1 MSRKAFIAG
10 TVVSAFAAVLVGA
23 YALAPQEAHAQGFSL
38 LVDCARNQT
47 ATPGLDCVV
56 RQFTNI
62 ARFILSI
69 TGSVALLIFVL
80 AGFMYL
86 LNAGNPEQAK
96 KATSYITNAAIGLV
110 IIFCSGI
117 LVNYLQRQLRDVS
130 TTDAAC
136 ASFGPEYSCRT
147 VSNVNDPN
155 CQPGL
160 CLSNASPNYLCCKAG
175 AGGGTN
181 TTTPGAGGTQNT
193 AQPQPTASMGCSNLE
208 AGLFLGCTESNCQ
221 ATGAPCQVL
230 GVTDDC
236 LALSGD
242 IRCTTP
248 GTPAAIY
255 GCYSGTGLNRV
266 LKGCAEVNSSGMCNQ
281 FCAGEE
287 FCGFIGPNG
296 TRPDQECIRRS
307 Q

>member
-10 TVVSAFAAVLVGA
+10 TVAAAFAAVLVGA

-47 ATPGLDCVV
+47 ETPGLDCVV

-117 LVNYLQRQLRDVS
+117 LVNYLQRQLRDAS

-136 ASFGPEYSCRT
+136 ANFGPEYSCRMT
-147 VSNVNDPN
+147 SNVNDPN

-175 AGGGTN
+175 TATD
-181 TTTPGAGGTQNT
+181 TSTPGGGGTQNT
-193 AQPQPTASMGCSNLE
+193 PSAPLPNSIGCSNMQ
-208 AGLFLGCTESNCQ
+208 AGLFLGCTQTDCQ
-221 ATGAPCQVL
+221 ASGAPCQQL
-230 GVTDDC
+230 GVGFENC
-236 LALSGD
+236 LELAGD
-242 IRCTTP
+242 IRCTNP
-248 GTPAAIY
+248 GTNPAIY

-266 LKGCAEVNSSGMCNQ
+266 LRGCVETNNQGMCNQ
-281 FCAGEE
+281 FCEGQE
-287 FCGFIGPNG
+287 FCGFIGPVG
-296 TRPDQECIRRS
+296 TRPDNDCINRP